1 MTREETFKLK
11 LAPWEDDLLWN
22 IVDILRTSEINPH
35 YPYGFDCKIC
45 EKAGIECHYDSDG
58 KDCNWAYIKYFKEK
72 LKERGIEKPKS
83 CSTCRSYKGHAG
95 HCEIC
100 HEMSMYKEK
109 KGG

>member
-1 MTREETFKLK
+1 MRMTREETFKLK

-72 LKERGIEKPKS
+72 LKERGIEV
-83 CSTCRSYKGHAG
+83 
-95 HCEIC
+95 
-100 HEMSMYKEK
+100 
-109 KGG
+109 